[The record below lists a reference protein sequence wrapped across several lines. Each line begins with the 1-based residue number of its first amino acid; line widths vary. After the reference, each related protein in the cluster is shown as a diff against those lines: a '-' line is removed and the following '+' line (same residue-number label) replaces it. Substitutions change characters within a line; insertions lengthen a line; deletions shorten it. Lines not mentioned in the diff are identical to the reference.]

1 MHMRVLRILL
11 ILLILSVSHSYAQNR
26 NSSAQEYIERY
37 KALAIREMMST
48 GIPASITLAQGMHE
62 SANGT
67 SQLARNAN
75 NHFGVKCSSN
85 WTGKRYYRNGN
96 RRNSC
101 FRKYNSVEEAFKDR
115 SRFLSNNK
123 NYQKLFKYNRTD
135 YKKWAYGLQKSGYAA
150 SRYYAAHLIKTI
162 ERYNLHQYDLIDSVA
177 LDSLATKTD
186 SLIVDTVVIAS
197 KPSKTKAEVKTKS
210 EIKTYHKVKSG
221 ESLYTI
227 AKKYKVKVETIKKN
241 NKLKSNKIKPGQ
253 RLLIK

>member
-1 MHMRVLRILL
+1 MRVVRIIIILL
-11 ILLILSVSHSYAQNR
+11 CFCISQLNAQNR
-26 NSSAQEYIERY
+26 NSSAIEYIERY
-37 KALAIREMMST
+37 KSLAIEEMLLT

-85 WTGKRYYRNGN
+85 WSGKKYYRNGN

-101 FRKYNSVEEAFKDR
+101 FRKYNSVQEAFKDR
-115 SRFLSNNK
+115 SIFLSNNK
-123 NYQKLFKYNRTD
+123 NYAKLFTYKKTD
-135 YKKWAYGLQKSGYAA
+135 YKKWAYGLQRSGYAS

-162 ERYNLHQYDLIDSVA
+162 ERYKLNQYDKIDSTD
-177 LDSLATKTD
+177 LDSLIINSD
-186 SLIVDTVVIAS
+186 SLSIDTIIEKVTVQKS
-197 KPSKTKAEVKTKS
+197 KPESK
-210 EIKTYHKVKSG
+210 IYHKVRKG

-227 AKKYKVKVETIKKN
+227 ARKYKVKVESIKKL

-253 RLLIK
+253 RLIIK

>member
-1 MHMRVLRILL
+1 MRVLRILL
-11 ILLILSVSHSYAQNR
+11 ILLIFSVSQSYAQNR
-26 NSSAQEYIERY
+26 NNSAIEYIERY
-37 KALAIREMMST
+37 KSLAIQEMIST

-85 WTGKRYYRNGN
+85 WTGKRYHRNGN
-96 RRNSC
+96 KRNSC
-101 FRKYNSVEEAFKDR
+101 FRKYNTVEEAFKDR

-162 ERYNLHQYDLIDSVA
+162 ERYNLHQFDLIDSAVI
-177 LDSLATKTD
+177 DTLAIKTD
-186 SLIVDTVVIAS
+186 SLFVDTGIVTPKSVNS
-197 KPSKTKAEVKTKS
+197 KADVKSKS
-210 EIKTYHKVKSG
+210 ETKIYHKVKSG

-227 AKKYKVKVETIKKN
+227 AKKYKVKVEALKKQ

>member
-1 MHMRVLRILL
+1 MRVVRIFIILL
-11 ILLILSVSHSYAQNR
+11 CFCISQLNAQNR
-26 NSSAQEYIERY
+26 NTSAIEYIERY
-37 KALAIREMMST
+37 KSLAIEEMLLT

-85 WTGKRYYRNGN
+85 WSGKKYYRNGN

-101 FRKYNSVEEAFKDR
+101 FRKYNSVQEAFKDR

-123 NYQKLFKYNRTD
+123 NYAKLFTYKKAD
-135 YKKWAYGLQKSGYAA
+135 YKKWAYGLQRSGYAS

-162 ERYNLHQYDLIDSVA
+162 ERYNLNQYDKIDSTD
-177 LDSLATKTD
+177 LDSLIINSD
-186 SLIVDTVVIAS
+186 SLSIDTVVEKVTVKKS
-197 KPSKTKAEVKTKS
+197 KPESK
-210 EIKTYHKVKSG
+210 IYHKVRKG

-227 AKKYKVKVETIKKN
+227 ARKYKVKVESIKKL

-253 RLLIK
+253 RLIIK

>member
-1 MHMRVLRILL
+1 MRVVRIFIILL
-11 ILLILSVSHSYAQNR
+11 CFCISQLNAQNR
-26 NSSAQEYIERY
+26 NTSAIEYIERY
-37 KALAIREMMST
+37 KSLAIEEMLLT

-85 WTGKRYYRNGN
+85 WSGKKYYRNGN

-101 FRKYNSVEEAFKDR
+101 FRKYNSVQEAFKDR

-123 NYQKLFKYNRTD
+123 NYAKLFTYKKTD
-135 YKKWAYGLQKSGYAA
+135 YKKWAYGLQRSGYAS

-162 ERYNLHQYDLIDSVA
+162 ERYNLNQYDKIDSTD
-177 LDSLATKTD
+177 LDSLIINSD
-186 SLIVDTVVIAS
+186 SLSIDTVVEKVTVQKS
-197 KPSKTKAEVKTKS
+197 KPESK
-210 EIKTYHKVKSG
+210 IYHKVRKG

-227 AKKYKVKVETIKKN
+227 ARKYKVKVESIKKL

-253 RLLIK
+253 RLIIK

>member
-1 MHMRVLRILL
+1 MRVLRILL
-11 ILLILSVSHSYAQNR
+11 ILLILSVSQTSAQNR
-26 NSSAQEYIERY
+26 NSSAIEYIERY
-37 KALAIREMMST
+37 KSLAILEMMNT

-85 WTGKRYYRNGN
+85 WSGKRYYRNGN

-101 FRKYNSVEEAFKDR
+101 FRKYNTVEEAFKDR

-123 NYQKLFKYNRTD
+123 NYQKLFTYNRTD
-135 YKKWAYGLQKSGYAA
+135 YKKWAYGLQRSGYAS

-162 ERYNLHQYDLIDSVA
+162 ERYNLHQYDLIDSAA
-177 LDSLATKTD
+177 LDSLALKTD
-186 SLIVDTVVIAS
+186 TAFVDTASVIS
-197 KPSKTKAEVKTKS
+197 KPTKS
-210 EIKTYHKVKSG
+210 TTVVKKYHKVKSG

-227 AKKYKVKVETIKKN
+227 AKKYKVKVETLKKKN
-241 NKLKSNKIKPGQ
+241 GLKNNKIKPGQ
-253 RLLIK
+253 KLLIK

>member
-1 MHMRVLRILL
+1 MRAIKKLL
-11 ILLILSVSHSYAQNR
+11 IIIFIISYSCLFAQNR
-26 NSSAQEYIERY
+26 NITAEQYIDKY
-37 KALAIREMMST
+37 KNLAIQEMLLT

-85 WTGKRYYRNGN
+85 WTGKKYYRNGN

-123 NYQKLFKYNRTD
+123 NYAKLFTYKRTD
-135 YKKWAYGLQKSGYAA
+135 YKKWAYGLQHSGYAA

-162 ERYNLHQYDLIDSVA
+162 ERYDLHKYDLVDSLNISVDSLLKDSIEIDSIKPV
-177 LDSLATKTD
+177 SSIKNEKSNKVKQTKF
-186 SLIVDTVVIAS
+186 
-197 KPSKTKAEVKTKS
+197 
-210 EIKTYHKVKSG
+210 HKVRSG
-221 ESLYTI
+221 DSLYTI
-227 AKKYKVKVETIKKN
+227 AKKYKTTVTSIKKK

-253 RLLIK
+253 KLIIP

>member
-1 MHMRVLRILL
+1 MRVVRIIIILL
-11 ILLILSVSHSYAQNR
+11 CFCISQLNAQNKS
-26 NSSAQEYIERY
+26 NSAIEYIERY
-37 KALAIREMMST
+37 KSLAIEEMLLT

-85 WTGKRYYRNGN
+85 WAGKKYYRNGN

-101 FRKYNSVEEAFKDR
+101 FRKYNNVQEAFKDR

-123 NYQKLFKYNRTD
+123 NYAKLFTYKKTD
-135 YKKWAYGLQKSGYAA
+135 YKKWAYGLQRSGYAS

-162 ERYNLHQYDLIDSVA
+162 ERYNLYQYDRIDSTD
-177 LDSLATKTD
+177 LDSLKITLDTLLIDTSVVKSVIQKPKSDTK
-186 SLIVDTVVIAS
+186 I
-197 KPSKTKAEVKTKS
+197 
-210 EIKTYHKVKSG
+210 YHKVRSG

-227 AKKYKVKVETIKKN
+227 AKKYKVKVDSIKKK

-253 RLLIK
+253 RLIIK

>member
-1 MHMRVLRILL
+1 MRVVRIIIILL
-11 ILLILSVSHSYAQNR
+11 CFCISQLKAQNKS
-26 NSSAQEYIERY
+26 NSAIEYIERY
-37 KALAIREMMST
+37 KSLAIEEMLLT

-85 WTGKRYYRNGN
+85 WTGKKYYRNGN

-101 FRKYNSVEEAFKDR
+101 FRKYNTVQEAFKDR

-123 NYQKLFKYNRTD
+123 NYAKLFTYKKTD
-135 YKKWAYGLQKSGYAA
+135 YKKWAYGLQRSGYAS

-162 ERYNLHQYDLIDSVA
+162 ERYNLNQYDRIDS
-177 LDSLATKTD
+177 TNID
-186 SLIVDTVVIAS
+186 SLILSGDTLLLDSAS
-197 KPSKTKAEVKTKS
+197 IKVAIKKPKS
-210 EIKTYHKVKSG
+210 ELKLYHKVRSG

-227 AKKYKVKVETIKKN
+227 AKKYKVTVDSIKKK
-241 NKLKSNKIKPGQ
+241 NKLKSNKIKPRQ